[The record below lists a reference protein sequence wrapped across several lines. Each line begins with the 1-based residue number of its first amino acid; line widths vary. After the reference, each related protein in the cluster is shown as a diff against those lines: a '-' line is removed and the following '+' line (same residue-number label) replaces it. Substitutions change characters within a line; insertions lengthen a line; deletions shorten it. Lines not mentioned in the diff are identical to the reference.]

1 MHTDEKR
8 DKVVIMWSKSRARG
22 RCGILVE
29 WCIETYPSGKPF
41 VDIFMTSEQKSSSFD
56 PLAFAHAWADL
67 MREAQP
73 VFHQFWARAGGQEA
87 DLHLDPL
94 QLGRASAELMAHY
107 ARHPSRMVE
116 LQMQYWADMAA
127 LWHSSTQKFMGEQ
140 AHFGGAHTKDP
151 IDRRFRDAMWRDHA
165 GFDFLRQA
173 YLLTRQAATDA
184 VKNAREL
191 SPDDRQKLEFYNRL
205 ILDAMSPG
213 NNPAT
218 NPEVIRETMRTGG
231 ENLLK
236 GFRNLIDDM
245 KRGDGTLKI
254 STTQYNAF
262 RPGKNLAVTPGKVV
276 FQNRMMEVI
285 QYAPST
291 KTVRAVPLVI
301 LPPWINKYYIL
312 DLRPENSFVKYA
324 VDQGF
329 TVFMVSWKNP
339 DRSFADVTFDDYL
352 MGGFLAVLD
361 VAEGVTGAKS
371 TNVVGY
377 CIGGTLLNM
386 GLSYLA
392 AKKQSS
398 RVKSATCLT
407 TLLDFHRAGDMK
419 VFIDESQL
427 QAIEHRMNRQGFLD
441 SGVLQKTFSILRAND
456 LIWSFVV
463 NNYFLGR
470 EPFPFDILYW
480 NDDSTHLP
488 AAFHSSYLRNLYLK
502 NLLVKPG
509 AFVVAGVPVDLTSIK
524 TPMYFLSTRDDHIA
538 PWGAT
543 FDGARLIAHKNKH
556 VRFVL
561 AASGHVAGV
570 VNPPVAKKY
579 NYWVGGPP
587 VGPTDE
593 WLHAAKSHDGSWWV
607 DWAAWVHER
616 AGAMVAP
623 PKMGCTKFKP
633 VADAPGTYVL
643 G

>member
-1 MHTDEKR
+1 
-8 DKVVIMWSKSRARG
+8 
-22 RCGILVE
+22 
-29 WCIETYPSGKPF
+29 
-41 VDIFMTSEQKSSSFD
+41 MTSKTKTPPPPGGADPQAARPFD
-56 PLAFAHAWADL
+56 PVAFAKAWADL
-67 MREAQP
+67 MHQASP
-73 VFHQFWARAGGQEA
+73 VFQQFLARAGENAASGEG
-87 DLHLDPL
+87 DVHIDPL
-94 QLGRASAELMAHY
+94 HIGRASAELMAHY
-107 ARHPSRMVE
+107 ARHPSRLLE
-116 LQMQYWADMAA
+116 LQMQYWAEMAA
-127 LWHSSTQKFMGEQ
+127 LWQASAQKFLGEHPGH
-140 AHFGGAHTKDP
+140 AGPHTKDP
-151 IDRRFRDAMWRDHA
+151 VDRRFRDPLWRDNA

-173 YLLTRQAATDA
+173 YLLTRKAAEGAVRDA
-184 VKNAREL
+184 HEL
-191 SPDDRQKLEFYNRL
+191 SAEDRQKLEFYSRL
-205 ILDAMSPG
+205 FLDALSPG
-213 NNPAT
+213 NNPVT
-218 NPEVIRETMRTGG
+218 NPEVIRETVRTGG
-231 ENLLK
+231 ENLLN
-236 GFRNLIDDM
+236 GFRNLIDDL
-245 KRGDGTLKI
+245 KRGQGELKI

-291 KTVRAVPLVI
+291 DTVRAVPLLI

-312 DLRPENSFVKYA
+312 DLRPENSFVKHA

-339 DRSFADVTFDDYL
+339 DKTYADVTFDDYL
-352 MGGFLAVLD
+352 IDGFLAAMD
-361 VAEGVTGAKS
+361 VAQGITSAKS
-371 TNVVGY
+371 VNVVGY

-392 AKKQSS
+392 AKKQSA

-419 VFIDESQL
+419 VFIDEAQL
-427 QAIEHRMNRQGFLD
+427 QAIEQRMKRQGFLD
-441 SGVLQKTFSILRAND
+441 SGVLQRTFSILRAND

-480 NDDSTHLP
+480 NDDSTNLP

-502 NLLVKPG
+502 NLLVKAG
-509 AFVVAGVPVDLTSIK
+509 TFAVAGVPVDLTTIK

-538 PWGAT
+538 PWLAT
-543 FDGARLIAHKNKH
+543 FDGARLIAHQNKH

-570 VNPPVAKKY
+570 VNPPGAHKY

-587 VGPTDE
+587 VGAADE
-593 WLHAAKSHDGSWWV
+593 WIHAAKSHDGSWWG

-616 AGAMVAP
+616 SGEHVP
-623 PKMGCTKFKP
+623 PPHLGNTKFKP
-633 VADAPGTYVL
+633 LSDAPGAYVL